1 MDLTGG
7 LFSSSSLSPSS
18 RIPVFVF
25 PSAVFFNAKDRS
37 HHNLKQILTIYN
49 PYEFPIRFKVLSNS
63 PSTYTV
69 VDPEGSIQSK
79 NCVDLIIRV
88 SDPPPEPTTSS
99 SSSSDHYQQHHS
111 SSSSSNNSY
120 VEHKFR
126 VQIYSFKDR
135 HQLLGTRDVMS
146 VIHWG
151 QLPPHLASAASGEG
165 TGGGGDMAGGPS
177 TSGGGSFQNMASSS
191 SSSSSSVGAKRDR
204 SGSSSAVGVLIP
216 AGQQPNYVIIVTALI
231 CIIGLM
237 LPLDHD
243 DICKVV
249 KDESSGSSPATAS
262 TSTIMGENR
271 GGDDASSVPSS
282 FSSILSL
289 IPSYLELSVNQKL
302 LAAYA
307 LGLVTMVVF
316 RP

>member
-1 MDLTGG
+1 VDLTGG
-7 LFSSSSLSPSS
+7 LFSSSSLSSSS

-88 SDPPPEPTTSS
+88 SDPPPEPATSLT
-99 SSSSDHYQQHHS
+99 SDHS
-111 SSSSSNNSY
+111 SSNNSNSY

-165 TGGGGDMAGGPS
+165 SGDGGPS
-177 TSGGGSFQNMASSS
+177 TSGSSSFQNMASSS
-191 SSSSSSVGAKRDR
+191 SSSLSTGAKRDR
-204 SGSSSAVGVLIP
+204 SGSSSTVGVLIP

-249 KDESSGSSPATAS
+249 KDDAAGSSGTSPATTS
-262 TSTIMGENR
+262 TSETR
-271 GGDDASSVPSS
+271 GGDDGSSPSS
-282 FSSILSL
+282 FSSMLSL
-289 IPSYLELSVNQKL
+289 IPSYLQLSVNQKL